1 MKHIYL
7 PYFYLAT
14 FELVTFTF
22 PYCSLISSSK
32 YVVYPTF
39 SKQLCNFTLTDFGWI
54 SWWAVNN
61 VCRKVWVGK
70 MMKKFEEERKR
81 IGNLSKLSQLE
92 TCKVSLNNFSSILCR
107 IIDDLRSYLL
117 SHAYEN
123 IQIFISISDL
133 DYCHN

>member
-1 MKHIYL
+1 
-7 PYFYLAT
+7 
-14 FELVTFTF
+14 
-22 PYCSLISSSK
+22 
-32 YVVYPTF
+32 
-39 SKQLCNFTLTDFGWI
+39 
-54 SWWAVNN
+54 
-61 VCRKVWVGK
+61 